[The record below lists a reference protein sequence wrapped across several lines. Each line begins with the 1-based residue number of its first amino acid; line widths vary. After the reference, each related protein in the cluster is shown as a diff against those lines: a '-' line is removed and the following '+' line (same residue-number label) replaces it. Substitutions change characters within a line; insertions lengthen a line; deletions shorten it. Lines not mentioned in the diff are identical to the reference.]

1 MPKERI
7 LVASSDLDAYQKI
20 NKVLKRKIGETIH
33 TKTAIETIA
42 QIEKTAFAAIFIDL
56 DDKKIKDSRIIEK
69 IGAKGDNTIVVL
81 IIPRKKIALLPKIMK
96 THSYNYLIKPF
107 HPSEINMVLNSAE
120 KTHALSREFK
130 ALKTNI
136 KEFEDAI
143 KGSGQKLPS
152 SDSKGGAAEGGP
164 VSLEAFIEE
173 RLNRFIKKLNG
184 AKGANFYDMI
194 IAEIEKPLISLAL
207 KETRGNQIKAATLL
221 GINRNTLRKK
231 VTELRLSIPA
241 E

>member
-20 NKVLKRKIGETIH
+20 NKVLKRKIGETVH
-33 TKTAIETIA
+33 TKTAIEAIA

-69 IGAKGDNTIVVL
+69 IGAKGDNTIVIL

-120 KTHALSREFK
+120 KTHALNRETK
-130 ALKTNI
+130 ALKANI
-136 KEFEDAI
+136 KELEDAI
-143 KGSGQKLPS
+143 KGSGQKPAS
-152 SDSKGGAAEGGP
+152 PDSRKGAAEGGP
-164 VSLEAFIEE
+164 ASLEVFIEE
-173 RLNRFIKKLNG
+173 KLNRFIKKLNG
-184 AKGANFYDMI
+184 AKGVNFYDMI
-194 IAEIEKPLISLAL
+194 MAEIEKPLISLAL
-207 KETRGNQIKAATLL
+207 KETRGNQIKAANLL

-231 VTELRLSIPA
+231 VAELRLSIPA